1 MNVLFRLDKSLEGFE
16 DINAARNFFR
26 NIIPTTCENYFY
38 HTQHMRQLREG
49 DIIYFAYDKKIIATA
64 TYDGEQIENP
74 NYNEKFKIG
83 HKISNINI
91 IYSTR
96 EIDSNI
102 FKGRAVEY
110 IKTPE
115 QEQEIQRVLT

>member
-16 DINAARNFFR
+16 NINATKNFFR
-26 NIIPTTCENYFY
+26 DIIPTTCENYFY
-38 HTQHMRQLREG
+38 HTQHMRQIRKG
-49 DIIYFAYDKKIIATA
+49 DIIYFAYDKKIIAIA

-74 NYNEKFKIG
+74 DYDEKFKIG

-91 IYSTR
+91 NITSR

-115 QEQEIQRVLT
+115 QEQEIQRVLS